1 VYGPGPSGGARFYWA
16 YRSTAPYHEAVDGVN
31 ERVRM
36 ARLTTVGGSFAARVL
51 QARLEDEGLMVELR
65 GCVDSPYAFTVGAMS
80 RVDVY
85 VPEHDLEDAKLV
97 MLVTEVDSVLDLPPQ
112 RDRPAEGLTDL
123 AFWVIVAAV
132 ALVGIV
138 PIVRL
143 ATLGD

>member
-1 VYGPGPSGGARFYWA
+1 
-16 YRSTAPYHEAVDGVN
+16 VDGVN

-51 QARLEDEGLMVELR
+51 QARLEDEGLTVELR
-65 GCVDSPYAFTVGAMS
+65 GCVDSPYAFTVGDMS

-112 RDRPAEGLTDL
+112 RDRPSDPWGENALWVVLVAIVLL
-123 AFWVIVAAV
+123 A
-132 ALVGIV
+132 IV
-138 PIVRL
+138 PLVRI
-143 ATLGD
+143 ATSG

>member
-1 VYGPGPSGGARFYWA
+1 M
-16 YRSTAPYHEAVDGVN
+16 T
-31 ERVRM
+31 
-36 ARLTTVGGSFAARVL
+36 RLTTVGGSFAARVL
-51 QARLEDEGLMVELR
+51 QARLEDEGLSVELR

-112 RDRPAEGLTDL
+112 RDRPGEGMDSR
-123 AFWVIVAAV
+123 AFWVIVAAI
-132 ALVGIV
+132 ALIGIV

-143 ATLGD
+143 ATLG